1 MRAALFLIVSLSFP
15 QLSVPIEARAQ
26 DRACR
31 VVVALAPPGA
41 SATATG
47 PGARLAQRFAALGLT
62 PYGTLADGIAPASPR
77 ATSARGTSFDP
88 FGLDPARILLFA
100 AADSIAAHAALDQL
114 ASDPGVAWA
123 EPDQLREP
131 TGGPSFPNDPL
142 FVDTR
147 QWGLRN
153 VGPAG
158 YYGGRAGADIHVL
171 GAWQQCVG
179 SNDVLLGVAD
189 TGIDPDHPDLGGL
202 LPDGRSRIAYPFNA
216 TTTPTAG
223 VIDSFGHGTLVV
235 GVMAA
240 RTHDGP
246 HFDSLGIAGVCGGDG
261 ALNAGCR
268 IVPIKITRDRSGE
281 TGSYEVARALLHATN
296 VGVRALNL
304 SFAGQV
310 PSRVEREAMYY
321 ALVRGCVLVAAA
333 GNRGFSA
340 PTQPQYPAAYA
351 ADGLGIQVGASDQD
365 DRRTAFS
372 SYGPGLDFLAPGVD
386 IWTTFMTF
394 PSAQG
399 ASYPGY
405 VAAAGTSLAA
415 PFGTGAVGLLAAARP
430 ELIDTDFQHVLRES
444 ADDLAPPGIDAPTG
458 WGRLNAARA
467 LEAVRPSLG
476 IWHDEIAG
484 TMSGVVAIDTLRVGE
499 TGPGTF
505 GQVRLWPGAEQLEVT
520 AQVAFPDSFLDSIRV
535 WPRLGGTSTVRG
547 GFRLP
552 YYVPWATIAARD
564 ANGFTMRGYLYR
576 TQDTAC
582 GGCDAVVPLPTDQAR
597 FGFTVI
603 GRVDRAP
610 TLRLSA
616 QPPGL
621 TLSPGD
627 TLAIAWEAHDPDVVS
642 AIEVWLDIDGGAS
655 LLLAR
660 VSGSELGTEVAIPCL
675 GSFGAHGAIRV
686 VALDE
691 QGPHHD
697 RTAESFAIVVR
708 AARCAS
714 SGVALAV
721 APNPARGP
729 TRIAGPA
736 GSQLTIVD
744 LGGRRIRRATL
755 DHSTGTWLWDGLDER
770 GRRVPPGVY
779 LVRLPVGSGVLQKK
793 VVRLD

>member
-1 MRAALFLIVSLSFP
+1 MRAPVFLIVSLSLSP
-15 QLSVPIEARAQ
+15 ISVPIEARAQ

-31 VVVALAPPGA
+31 VVVALAPTGA
-41 SATATG
+41 GAKVAG
-47 PGARLAQRFAALGLT
+47 PGARLAQRFAVLGLT
-62 PYGTLADGIAPASPR
+62 RLGTLADGIALASQR
-77 ATSARGTSFDP
+77 EASARGTAFGRFDFDP
-88 FGLDPARILLFA
+88 TRVLLLA
-100 AADSIAAHAALDQL
+100 AADSSAARAALNAL

-123 EPDQLREP
+123 EPDQLRER
-131 TGGPSFPNDPL
+131 TGAPSFPNDPL

-153 VGPAG
+153 AGPSG
-158 YYGGRAGADIHVL
+158 YYGGRAGADIHAL
-171 GAWQQCVG
+171 AAWQQCVG
-179 SNDVLLGVAD
+179 SNDLLLAVAD

-202 LPDGRSRIAYPFNA
+202 LPDGRPRIAYPFNA

-240 RTHDGP
+240 RTNDGP

-268 IVPIKITRDRSGE
+268 IVPIKITQNRSGE
-281 TGSYEVARALLHATN
+281 TGSYEVARALLHATS
-296 VGVRALNL
+296 VGARAMNL
-304 SFAGQV
+304 SFAGPF
-310 PSRVEREAMYY
+310 PSRVEREVMYY

-365 DRRTAFS
+365 DRRAVFS

-394 PSAQG
+394 PSAHG

-405 VAAAGTSLAA
+405 VPAAGTSLAA
-415 PFGTGAVGLLAAARP
+415 PFGAGAAGLLAAARP
-430 ELIDTDFQHVLRES
+430 ELIDTDFQHLLRES
-444 ADDLAPPGIDAPTG
+444 ADDLGPPGLDPPTG
-458 WGRLNAARA
+458 WGRLNAAAA

-476 IWHDEIAG
+476 IWHDEVAG
-484 TMSGVVAIDTLRVGE
+484 QVTGVVAVDTLRIGE

-505 GQVRLWPGAEQLEVT
+505 GQARFWPGAEQLEVT

-552 YYVPWATIAARD
+552 YYVPWATIAAQD
-564 ANGFTMRGYLYR
+564 ANRFTIRGYLYR
-576 TQDTAC
+576 TLDTAC
-582 GGCDAVVPLPTDQAR
+582 GGCDAVVPLPVDQAR

-603 GRVDRAP
+603 GRVDRPP

-627 TLAIAWEAHDPDVVS
+627 TLAIAWQAHDPDEVS
-642 AIEVWLDIDGGAS
+642 AFEVWLDLEAGGS

-660 VSGSELGTEVAIPCL
+660 VAGTATSTEVVIPCL
-675 GSFGAHGAIRV
+675 GSFGGHGAIRV
-686 VALDE
+686 VAIDE
-691 QGPHHD
+691 HGPHHD
-697 RTAESFAIVVR
+697 RTAESFAIEVR

-721 APNPARGP
+721 APNPTRGA

-736 GSQLTIVD
+736 GGALTIVD
-744 LGGRRIRRATL
+744 LSGRRIRRATL
-755 DHSTGTWLWDGLDER
+755 DHSTGTWLWDGLDDC